1 MLATKNIPY
10 KSARSLSP
18 VRISSTAETV
28 EELVAEQLRHFQ
40 IDPDTDFG
48 RQLAELVENLFR
60 SQGSVDDLWQVA
72 QQRMHALSHEDK
84 IMLFN
89 AKKFLS
95 FQIAKILDT
104 LQNDFRQSSNQ
115 ALTGRQI
122 RAYFA
127 GLISQYLM
135 TKTLNAP

>member
-1 MLATKNIPY
+1 MMLATENIPY

-18 VRISSTAETV
+18 VRISSTADTV
-28 EELVAEQLRHFQ
+28 EELVSEQLRHFQ

-48 RQLAELVENLFR
+48 RQLAELVTNLFR

-72 QQRMHALSHEDK
+72 QQHMHALSHEDK

-104 LQNDFRQSSNQ
+104 LQNDFR
-115 ALTGRQI
+115 GC
-122 RAYFA
+122 
-127 GLISQYLM
+127 
-135 TKTLNAP
+135 